1 MSGPAATEGSFCGT
15 IESIRARPTSPRQ
28 KRILPPQDTTS
39 DPEPTGIRSIMVSR
53 FMADG
58 ALDVMPAEGLD
69 VSDPA
74 IFGHSLQGPIF

>member
-1 MSGPAATEGSFCGT
+1 
-15 IESIRARPTSPRQ
+15 
-28 KRILPPQDTTS
+28 
-39 DPEPTGIRSIMVSR
+39 MVSR